1 MREVRGSNPD
11 QVIFDFYELKLI
23 IGNQWSHLSGIEPEY
38 SRMVSE
44 HSNYWTTNCR
54 LNSTSTSSYSAH
66 THVSY
71 AARRERRDASLLRLS
86 ISDLTLAIA
95 MLTVLIGSR

>member
-1 MREVRGSNPD
+1 MREVQGSNPA
-11 QVIFDFYELKLI
+11 QVTFDFNGLKVI

-38 SRMVSE
+38 SKMVSE
-44 HSNYWTTNCR
+44 HFNHWTTNCR
-54 LNSTSTSSYSAH
+54 LNPTSTSSYSAH

-71 AARRERRDASLLRLS
+71 AARRERRDASLLRLI

-95 MLTVLIGSR
+95 MLTFLIGSR